1 MFSRSRAAA
10 TAVAALVVAA
20 LVFAS
25 PAAAGPDRKAPTTP
39 GNFRVTGVTSYFA
52 HLAWDPATDNSGTV
66 RYQITVSN
74 GESVSLPN
82 GTTTYSWFLAAGHS
96 YTFTIRAIDPSGNRS
111 GSATTSATLP
121 PDRTAPTAPTLGVTA
136 TGATHVSLSWTASV
150 EDGPYA
156 VKYTL
161 YVDGAPTDAGTVTSY
176 AVDGLSPGTTHTFKV
191 VARDFWQNVSLSS
204 NTVTATTLAA
214 DANDTTPPTMPG
226 NLNTGGMVFQDGE
239 TWLSWIASTDNT
251 TPASRIVY
259 RVIVNGVLD
268 HAVLGHTRTILYV
281 PVGKTSRIDVVA
293 VDEADN
299 ESAPATIFVTP

>member
-1 MFSRSRAAA
+1 VISRPRAAA
-10 TAVAALVVAA
+10 MAVAALA
-20 LVFAS
+20 LASLAFAS
-25 PAAAGPDRKAPTTP
+25 PAAAAPDRKAPTTP
-39 GNFRVTGVTSYFA
+39 GNFRVTGVTPYFA
-52 HLAWDPATDNSGTV
+52 HLAWNPSTDDSGTV

-82 GTTTYSWFLAAGHS
+82 GTTTRSWFLVAGQR

-111 GSATTSATLP
+111 GSASTSATLP
-121 PDRTAPTAPTLGVTA
+121 LDRTAPTAPTLGVTA

-239 TWLSWIASTDNT
+239 TWLFWIASSDNN

-259 RVIVNGVLD
+259 RVVVNGVLD
-268 HAVLGHTRTILYV
+268 HTLLGYTRSILYV
-281 PVGKTSRIDVVA
+281 PVGQTSRIDVVA
-293 VDEADN
+293 VDEAGN
-299 ESAPATIFVTP
+299 ESAPATVFVTP